1 VILVLLNLGHLGPF
15 YFLLLFN
22 QTVDISR
29 FRNFCRPSY
38 NRCMIYSVSGK
49 LVLKSTNFVV
59 IETGRLGL
67 KLLVGERTIK
77 SLPPAGAAD
86 DATSAVKLFSYL
98 HVRENGMEL
107 YGFLSEEMLVYFEML
122 ISVSGVGPKS
132 ALAILDVA
140 PINELSAAIKEGRPD
155 LLTRASGIG
164 RKTAERVIVELRSKV
179 QSAKS
184 GLVVEKMETDADL
197 IEALSNL
204 GYRRE
209 EARAALM
216 KVDAKITGVEA
227 RLKAALAILSKK

>member
-1 VILVLLNLGHLGPF
+1 MG
-15 YFLLLFN
+15 
-22 QTVDISR
+22 D
-29 FRNFCRPSY
+29 
-38 NRCMIYSVSGK
+38 MIYSVSGK
-49 LVLKSTNFVV
+49 LTFKANNFIVV
-59 IETGRLGL
+59 ETGGLGL
-67 KLLVGERTIK
+67 KLMVGERTIK
-77 SLPPAGAAD
+77 ELQPVGAN
-86 DATSAVKLFSYL
+86 VKLFSYL

-107 YGFLSEEMLVYFEML
+107 YGFLAEESLVYFEML

-140 PINELSAAIKEGRPD
+140 PMNELSAAIKEGRPD

-179 QSAKS
+179 QSSKS

-209 EARAALM
+209 DARAALA
-216 KVDAKITGVEA
+216 KVDAKVVGIEA
-227 RLKAALAILSKK
+227 RLKAALGILSNK